1 MIQPRIYFIGDNI
14 FPIYHILIPN
24 EIFIPGFCIGIQH
37 RRIWITIDFYQ
48 LVNCFSWYSNVSW
61 INLLEAMRSIK
72 NSIYR
77 WQCDRSV
84 HTRICLY
91 YSHSR
96 LWRNQRRIQF
106 YLLNL
111 KYGLTVF
118 ISLEFSQLD
127 INQII
132 LHKLC
137 IMIIYK
143 YSWYNQHVDILAPAC
158 IVSVDF
164 VQSTNW
170 FRGVKGSNPVSL
182 YQFVFHVPLALSP
195 CRGLNVGCNWNE
207 YQMCIQH
214 IWSVTHIRTFIKF

>member
-1 MIQPRIYFIGDNI
+1 MIQPGIYFIGDNI
-14 FPIYHILIPN
+14 FPIDKILIPKIN
-24 EIFIPGFCIGIQH
+24 PRFWIGIQH
-37 RRIWITIDFYQ
+37 RSIWITIDFYQ

-61 INLLEAMRSIK
+61 INLLETMRWIK
-72 NSIYR
+72 NSIYQ

-143 YSWYNQHVDILAPAC
+143 FSWYNQHVDILAPAC

-170 FRGVKGSNPVSL
+170 FRVVIRCN
-182 YQFVFHVPLALSP
+182 QFF
-195 CRGLNVGCNWNE
+195 
-207 YQMCIQH
+207 
-214 IWSVTHIRTFIKF
+214 